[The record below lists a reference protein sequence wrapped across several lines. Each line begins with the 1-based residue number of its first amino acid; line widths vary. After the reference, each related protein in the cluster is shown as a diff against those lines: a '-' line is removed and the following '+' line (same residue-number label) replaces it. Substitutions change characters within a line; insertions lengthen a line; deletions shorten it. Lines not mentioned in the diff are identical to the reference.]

1 MLAELEI
8 LFQTSFTNRIFR
20 QISPGEVDSVGSEDW
35 NYGYVLGS
43 TFTIFSTDNLVLK
56 QNDQVVTLSVNKFL
70 TNSDK
75 WLQFHESKEDLPQIN
90 Q

>member
-1 MLAELEI
+1 MYKIQKCYSLLAELDI
-8 LFQTSFTNRIFR
+8 LFHTTSTNRIFR

-56 QNDQVVTLSVNKFL
+56 QNDQVVTLIES
-70 TNSDK
+70 
-75 WLQFHESKEDLPQIN
+75 LQIPY
-90 Q
+90 